1 MQTHTHTHTH
11 RHTHLVTD
19 RNMDYGGML
28 FSFSLPGAAQPRHF
42 EALMI
47 PSVSIS
53 VVSTILEQRLWPF
66 NVKGRCQRCFL
77 KHQSSDDLPEA
88 VLTVDSHCQYTCK
101 VRAQCQSSISR
112 VAELLTSRHSI
123 CASKL
128 RKHPQP
134 CRWFQKLQHPVCF
147 VLHCESLSHAG
158 NVSEWSGLFA
168 RTLVPSESLNFNSF
182 GDRKLWEQ
190 GLSKNEGLL

>member
-1 MQTHTHTHTH
+1 MAAC
-11 RHTHLVTD
+11 
-19 RNMDYGGML
+19 
-28 FSFSLPGAAQPRHF
+28 FSRFPFPCRRHF

-47 PSVSIS
+47 PSGSIS

-66 NVKGRCQRCFL
+66 NVKGRCERCFL

-101 VRAQCQSSISR
+101 VCAQCQSSISR

-158 NVSEWSGLFA
+158 NVSEWSG
-168 RTLVPSESLNFNSF
+168 SSQEH
-182 GDRKLWEQ
+182 
-190 GLSKNEGLL
+190 LSQVSH

>member
-1 MQTHTHTHTH
+1 MQTHTQTHTLDH
-11 RHTHLVTD
+11 RQKHGLWRHVFLVFPSRAT
-19 RNMDYGGML
+19 
-28 FSFSLPGAAQPRHF
+28 QPRH
-42 EALMI
+42 LRH
-47 PSVSIS
+47 VSIS

-66 NVKGRCQRCFL
+66 NVKGRCERCFL

-101 VRAQCQSSISR
+101 VCAQCQSSISR

-134 CRWFQKLQHPVCF
+134 CR
-147 VLHCESLSHAG
+147 
-158 NVSEWSGLFA
+158 
-168 RTLVPSESLNFNSF
+168 
-182 GDRKLWEQ
+182 
-190 GLSKNEGLL
+190 

>member
-1 MQTHTHTHTH
+1 MQTHTHTDTHTLDH
-11 RHTHLVTD
+11 RQKHGLWRHAFLV
-19 RNMDYGGML
+19 
-28 FSFSLPGAAQPRHF
+28 FPSSAAQPRHF

-101 VRAQCQSSISR
+101 VCAPCQSSISCA
-112 VAELLTSRHSI
+112 AELTSRHSI
-123 CASKL
+123 CLSKL
-128 RKHPQP
+128 SKHLQP
-134 CRWFQKLQHPVCF
+134 CR
-147 VLHCESLSHAG
+147 
-158 NVSEWSGLFA
+158 
-168 RTLVPSESLNFNSF
+168 
-182 GDRKLWEQ
+182 
-190 GLSKNEGLL
+190 

>member
-1 MQTHTHTHTH
+1 MYIYIHYIYIYTFLQQNTKNEFPGDVGLLSSMDTRGKQLEIRLFNFKQNLSHIFMCNDTIVLQTCRHTHTQTHTLDH
-11 RHTHLVTD
+11 RQKHGLWRHVFLVFPS
-19 RNMDYGGML
+19 R
-28 FSFSLPGAAQPRHF
+28 AAQPRHF

-66 NVKGRCQRCFL
+66 NVKGRCERCFL

-134 CRWFQKLQHPVCF
+134 CR
-147 VLHCESLSHAG
+147 
-158 NVSEWSGLFA
+158 
-168 RTLVPSESLNFNSF
+168 
-182 GDRKLWEQ
+182 
-190 GLSKNEGLL
+190 